1 MTDNDHAEAP
11 SGSVD
16 SRAMGEMTARAV
28 EDVRV
33 RRRVR
38 GLGTLREVAL
48 IGLLYVGYTSTR
60 MLAADDLGP
69 AKARAHALLHIEQV
83 FGLDWESA
91 INQLFVNSDVLGII
105 GSYWYAT
112 AHYIVTLAALIWL
125 YRKGQQTYVPAR
137 RALVLASI
145 IALVI
150 YLLLPMAPPRMMPG
164 YLDVLDLHSA
174 EGWWGGDA
182 SAPKGFGDWT
192 NELAAFPSL
201 HAGWAVWVAI
211 VVRRATTSPT
221 LRGLGWFHAFM
232 TSFVIIGTG
241 NHWVLDA
248 AAGWLIVL
256 FALWM
261 VDIWAGERRGFFSF
275 RPPAEP
281 APS

>member
-1 MTDNDHAEAP
+1 
-11 SGSVD
+11 
-16 SRAMGEMTARAV
+16 MGEMTVGAV
-28 EDVRV
+28 EGDRI
-33 RRRVR
+33 RRRIP
-38 GLGTLREVAL
+38 GLGAVREIAL
-48 IGLLYVGYTSTR
+48 IGALYVGYSVTR
-60 MLAADDLGP
+60 LLAADDLGP
-69 AKARAHALLHIEQV
+69 AKVRAHALLHIEHV

-91 INQLFVNSDVLGII
+91 LNEFFVSFDPLGVI

-125 YRKGQQTYVPAR
+125 YRRGQETYVPAR

-145 IALVI
+145 IALML
-150 YLLLPMAPPRMMPG
+150 YLLLPMTPPRMMPG

-201 HAGWAVWVAI
+201 HAGWALWVAI
-211 VVRRATTSPT
+211 VVRRATSLPT

-232 TSFVIIGTG
+232 TSFVIVGTG

-248 AAGWLIVL
+248 AAGWVIVL

-261 VDIWAGERRGFFSF
+261 VDIWAGERRAFFSL
-275 RPPAEP
+275 RAPGEP